1 MMNERDYKKVKE
13 LCDDKRAARKAGFSL
28 MDIDVF
34 IQKQKLIGKW
44 YSSGDIAEIYMAY
57 MLGAFQ
63 TVADRYINVKFFEKE
78 DIMGA
83 DFIISLSPVET
94 KYIQMKF
101 AKKNDQTYSKYIT
114 VVEIGPDKSFT
125 GKNELKN
132 RPGSSAL
139 FDFLVLSGIY
149 TEDEE
154 EVLYSI
160 FDEHPEI
167 DALCKKVWSKIT
179 G

>member
-1 MMNERDYKKVKE
+1 
-13 LCDDKRAARKAGFSL
+13 
-28 MDIDVF
+28 
-34 IQKQKLIGKW
+34 
-44 YSSGDIAEIYMAY
+44 
-57 MLGAFQ
+57 
-63 TVADRYINVKFFEKE
+63 
-78 DIMGA
+78 
-83 DFIISLSPVET
+83 
-94 KYIQMKF
+94 MKF